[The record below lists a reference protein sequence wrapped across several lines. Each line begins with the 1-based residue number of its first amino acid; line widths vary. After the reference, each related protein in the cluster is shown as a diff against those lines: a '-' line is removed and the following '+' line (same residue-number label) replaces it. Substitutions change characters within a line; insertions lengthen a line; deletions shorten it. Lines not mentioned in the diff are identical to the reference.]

1 MNSEYLDEE
10 AITIVNN
17 EYDYS
22 NGIPTIESISYLVK
36 YLDNVYKNF
45 LNLIEE
51 DEKKNLQFKTELKN
65 YLYKKSTGERF
76 EIYIKEKN
84 NNNLTCEDFVSFQNA
99 VNDGNLKNIDGINI
113 TMDLDFKRG
122 KGTDLVEYENSF
134 TIIFKPY
141 DIKFARK
148 SNHSAPNMDKV
159 EIDIKSILS
168 KFPVVNTVF
177 CTKE

>member
-51 DEKKNLQFKTELKN
+51 DEKKNLLQTLTDGD
-65 YLYKKSTGERF
+65 YERK
-76 EIYIKEKN
+76 IY
-84 NNNLTCEDFVSFQNA
+84 
-99 VNDGNLKNIDGINI
+99 NLK
-113 TMDLDFKRG
+113 
-122 KGTDLVEYENSF
+122 EN
-134 TIIFKPY
+134 
-141 DIKFARK
+141 
-148 SNHSAPNMDKV
+148 
-159 EIDIKSILS
+159 
-168 KFPVVNTVF
+168 
-177 CTKE
+177 